1 MDYTGIIRYI
11 CDIFNKHSV
20 EYMIVGGTAVAL
32 HGHFRKSTTLKG
44 EVVEKPDMDF
54 WYNPTYENYFNLLK
68 ALEEL
73 GIDVT
78 AFREEQAPDPRNSF
92 FRFEFEDYTLDLL
105 PNIKAPLKFKVSFA
119 KRQVVQSD
127 GVEISFISFDDLI
140 EDKESLGRA
149 KDIEDVKQLNRV
161 NES

>member
-44 EVVEKPDMDF
+44 DIVDKPDLDF
-54 WYNPTYENYFNLLK
+54 WYNPTYENYYNLLR

-73 GIDVT
+73 GKDVT
-78 AFREEQAPDPRNSF
+78 EFQEEQIPDPRNSF

-105 PNIKAPLKFKVSFA
+105 PSIKAPLKFRVSFS
-119 KRQVVQSD
+119 KKQVIHSE

-149 KDIEDVKQLNRV
+149 KDIEDIKHLKQVDL
-161 NES
+161 S